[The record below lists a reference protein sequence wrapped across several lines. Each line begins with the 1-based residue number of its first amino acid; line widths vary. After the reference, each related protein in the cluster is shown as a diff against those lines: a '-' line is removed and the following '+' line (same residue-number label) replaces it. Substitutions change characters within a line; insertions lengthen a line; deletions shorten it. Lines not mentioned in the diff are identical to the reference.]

1 MTPSLATA
9 RRVVVK
15 IGSALVVDEK
25 AAAPRASWLA
35 GVAEDVAAL
44 RSRGTEVIVVSSGA
58 IALAR
63 RTLGLT
69 QRRLK
74 LEEKQA
80 AAAVGQIR
88 LAQAWSEALS
98 ACNLTAAQLLLT
110 LDDTE
115 DRRRYLNA
123 RATLSTLLA
132 LGCVPVINE
141 NDTVATAEIR
151 FGDNDRLAARVAEMV
166 RADVL
171 VLLSDIDGLYT
182 ADPRS
187 DPSAEHLPVIAA
199 LTPEVEAMGGEPPPG
214 YSSGGMRTKLVAAR
228 IATQAGVAMA
238 IAQGNVGRPLRA
250 LASMVST

>member
-1 MTPSLATA
+1 MGPRSSSCLPGPS
-9 RRVVVK
+9 RWR
-15 IGSALVVDEK
+15 
-25 AAAPRASWLA
+25 
-35 GVAEDVAAL
+35 
-44 RSRGTEVIVVSSGA
+44 
-58 IALAR
+58 R

-88 LAQAWSEALS
+88 LAQAWTEALS
-98 ACNLTAAQLLLT
+98 ARNLTAAQLLLT

-151 FGDNDRLAARVAEMV
+151 FGDNDRLAARMAEMV

-182 ADPRS
+182 ADPRQ
-187 DPSAEHLPVIAA
+187 
-199 LTPEVEAMGGEPPPG
+199 
-214 YSSGGMRTKLVAAR
+214 Y
-228 IATQAGVAMA
+228 
-238 IAQGNVGRPLRA
+238 
-250 LASMVST
+250 